1 MASQGDWL
9 GSSLWIC
16 LVRMKCIGGVNL
28 DYGVCHEK
36 VNEVW
41 MAKTLVLSKIQKALH
56 AVRSLIPLLLQ
67 TVYEHMY
74 TALHIYI
81 YIILI

>member
-28 DYGVCHEK
+28 DSGVCHEK
-36 VNEVW
+36 VNEV
-41 MAKTLVLSKIQKALH
+41 MDGKDTRPFQNPRKLFM
-56 AVRSLIPLLLQ
+56 RSDHSFHYSCKQVMNICI
-67 TVYEHMY
+67 
-74 TALHIYI
+74 LHIYNI
-81 YIILI
+81 DK